1 MVESLKS
8 IYQRYFDETLFGQK
22 NGVTYNLRPEIGAGN
37 ACKVT
42 TYSGIEI
49 VYHDIR
55 YHEPYPFCFA
65 SRGRMVE
72 LQFTL
77 SGGRQVNVSG
87 HDHETPVGQGALA
100 LIQDFQ
106 AQFYPS
112 AQEPYVSLSLA
123 IPVSLFDYAAHE
135 LTTSTN
141 TNFEFDRLLQGQ
153 TFRRYCFENDAR
165 SMVLAKQLISDFK
178 DANRSPLLMEAS
190 ALELLNM
197 YMLQL
202 FEPSPRPGGLS
213 KGDIQK
219 LHRAKEIL
227 ESCMTD
233 PPSLLALAKMVGLN
247 DFKLKTGFKA
257 CFGMTVFE
265 YLRHVR
271 LEHAMMVLR
280 NQESNVT
287 ETAMMVGYSNVSAF
301 SEQFI
306 RKFGIKPSEIKK
318 YF

>member
-1 MVESLKS
+1 MESLGS
-8 IYQRYFDETLFGQK
+8 IYRRYFDETLFSQK
-22 NGVTYNLRPEIGAGN
+22 NGISYRLRSEVGAGN
-37 ACKVT
+37 AYKVT

-55 YHEPYPFCFA
+55 YHEPYPFRFA
-65 SRGRMVE
+65 SKGRMVE

-77 SGGRQVNVSG
+77 SGQRQVMVSG
-87 HDHETPVGQGALA
+87 QDHEIPVGQGALA
-100 LIQDFQ
+100 LIQDFE
-106 AQFYPS
+106 AQFYPP
-112 AQEPYVSLSLA
+112 AQQYGSLSLA
-123 IPVSLFDYAAHE
+123 IPVSLFDYAANE
-135 LTTSTN
+135 LSTSPH
-141 TNFEFDRLLQGQ
+141 TNFEFNRLINGQ
-153 TFRRYCFENDAR
+153 AFRRYNFENDAR
-165 SMVLAKQLISDFK
+165 SMALVKQLIADFEN
-178 DANRSPLLMEAS
+178 ANRSPLMMEAS

-197 YMLQL
+197 HLNQL
-202 FEPSPRPGGLS
+202 FLLAPRPNVLS
-213 KGDIQK
+213 KGDIEK
-219 LHRAKEIL
+219 LHRAKQIL

-247 DFKLKTGFKA
+247 DFKLKKGFKA

-271 LEHAMMVLR
+271 LDHAMRLLR
-280 NQESNVT
+280 EQEATVT

-306 RKFGIKPSEIKK
+306 RKFGMKPSAMKK

>member
-1 MVESLKS
+1 MESLKS
-8 IYQRYFDETLFGQK
+8 IYQRYFDETLFGRK
-22 NGVTYNLRPEIGAGN
+22 NGISYMLRSDIGAGN
-37 ACKVT
+37 AYKIT

-77 SGGRQVNVSG
+77 SGQRQVMVSG
-87 HDHETPVGQGALA
+87 RDHETPVGQGALA

-106 AQFYPS
+106 ARFYPP
-112 AQEPYVSLSLA
+112 AQVQYVSLSLA
-123 IPVSLFDYAAHE
+123 IPVSLFDYAANE
-135 LTTSTN
+135 LAISPN
-141 TNFEFDRLLQGQ
+141 RNFEFNRLIQGQ
-153 TFRRYCFENDAR
+153 AFRSYYFEHDAK
-165 SMVLAKQLISDFK
+165 SMVLVKQLIADFK
-178 DANRSPLLMEAS
+178 NANRSPLMMEAT

-197 YMLQL
+197 YMFQL
-202 FEPSPRPGGLS
+202 FELTPRPNGLS
-213 KGDIQK
+213 KGDIEKLQK
-219 LHRAKEIL
+219 AKQVL
-227 ESCMTD
+227 ESCMAD

-247 DFKLKTGFKA
+247 DFKLKKGFKA

-271 LEHAMMVLR
+271 LDHAMMLLR
-280 NQESNVT
+280 NEEANVT
-287 ETAMMVGYSNVSAF
+287 ETAMRVGYSNVSAF

-306 RKFGIKPSEIKK
+306 RKFGVKPSEIKK
-318 YF
+318 YY